1 METTATGRQV
11 SLAFDLDELTIG
23 DLADME
29 DVAGV
34 DIQRIDLKAPPLKV
48 LPAMVWIFNRKID
61 PTFTYE
67 DARQVKLAALAI
79 AGEAPTL
86 AVAAGDGGA
95 APSAPVS

>member
-1 METTATGRQV
+1 MATTATERQV

-48 LPAMVWIFNRKID
+48 LPAMVWIFNRKLD
-61 PTFTYE
+61 PTFTYA
-67 DARQVKLAALAI
+67 DARAVKLTTLSI
-79 AGEAPTL
+79 AGEAPTV
-86 AVAAGDGGA
+86 AVAAGDGTA
-95 APSAPVS
+95 PPSAPNS

>member
-48 LPAMVWIFNRKID
+48 LPAMVWIFNRKLD

-67 DARQVKLAALAI
+67 DARAVKLTALTI
-79 AGEAPTL
+79 AGEAPTV
-86 AVAAGDGGA
+86 AVAAGDGTA
-95 APSAPVS
+95 PPSATDS